1 MSSWK
6 DRPRAD
12 KTSRPKKKSV
22 PAKKVA
28 EVPRKG
34 SSWRNKKSVVET
46 KKATEVVE
54 TKKITE
60 VVAEETDINKEY
72 DFDKNKT
79 YLVVNGKAKEISK
92 KSRYLLDMLIIN
104 QED

>member
-6 DRPRAD
+6 DRPKAD
-12 KTSRPKKKSV
+12 RSSRPKQKSV
-22 PAKKVA
+22 PVEKPAKVEK
-28 EVPRKG
+28 KG
-34 SSWRNKKSVVET
+34 SSWKNKKLSAETLT
-46 KKATEVVE
+46 KKPVEKTE
-54 TKKITE
+54 KKI
-60 VVAEETDINKEY
+60 DINKEY

-104 QED
+104 QE